1 MTSRKRSSPNYKK
14 GLKKSLRTISRCL
27 NKYEELVSKSYGN
40 SVIHIGKWRK
50 KLKKQ
55 SANN

>member
-1 MTSRKRSSPNYKK
+1 MTSR
-14 GLKKSLRTISRCL
+14 LKKSLRTISRCL
-27 NKYEELVSKSYGN
+27 KKYEELVSKSYGN